1 MVELQKGEDG
11 EFIRCILRYTVVQ
24 QVSEQEVTLLSHT
37 ASSSNSSGFTSF
49 GFSAAALL
57 TRWHHEAV
65 VLPCPKFS
73 LVSHKNMT
81 PPCKISSTC
90 LLWRLRVFKAFR
102 EFYFIERKRAHSW
115 RTIAFLDGAMT
126 AWANLPISHAA
137 LKVSLNSI
145 NGEES
150 HKMCQ
155 PVENLSLQINAVLP
169 INTFSCT

>member
-1 MVELQKGEDG
+1 MHFAVHCG
-11 EFIRCILRYTVVQ
+11 
-24 QVSEQEVTLLSHT
+24 
-37 ASSSNSSGFTSF
+37 ATSF
-49 GFSAAALL
+49 RTGSYIVESHCQFIKLQWFYFLLFLCCCITHKVTPWSRGF
-57 TRWHHEAV
+57 
-65 VLPCPKFS
+65 PCPKFS
-73 LVSHKNMT
+73 LVSHKNMN
-81 PPCKISSTC
+81 PPPRKISSTY
-90 LLWRLRVFKAFR
+90 LLWRLRIFKAFR
-102 EFYFIERKRAHSW
+102 ESYFIERRKRAHSW

-137 LKVSLNSI
+137 LKVSRNSI